1 VYRIGTITV
10 CLAVPLTAVG
20 IATDRRLEA
29 PAAIVLACGM
39 LLSSFVVGVSG
50 ARRAFSISK
59 PAAVFFAISGITL
72 LFTMSLAAA
81 FAATGSAGRVLPSVP
96 IVHRP
101 HDRASRCA
109 KRGPLRAHGP
119 LRARAS
125 VHPEPGLT

>member
-29 PAAIVLACGM
+29 PAAILLACGM

-50 ARRAFSISK
+50 ARRAFAISK
-59 PAAVFFAISGITL
+59 PAALLLVVSGITL

-96 IVHRP
+96 IVSIARMIELHGAPNAVLFALAGLFGHVLLSTRN
-101 HDRASRCA
+101 
-109 KRGPLRAHGP
+109 RG
-119 LRARAS
+119 
-125 VHPEPGLT
+125 